1 MLGSARAAPRQ
12 SRTPAAPRNYRH
24 PLRTNVLLEGTQVR
38 AARASALKT
47 KRTTARRI
55 EEDIGSDW
63 SCCHTIHVIMARAMT
78 STSPRPAPGRPHT
91 FDHRAIE
98 ARWQQRWE
106 ADGLYVAEAEQPAS
120 RPKHYALV
128 MFPYTSGDLHLGHW
142 WNFALADVHVRYK
155 RMQGFNVLFP
165 PGFDAFGLPAEGA
178 AIKSG
183 THPYAWTMENIR
195 RMERQWRTMGG
206 AYDWTKEVATCLPE
220 YYRWNQ
226 WLFLQFLKRG
236 LAYRQ
241 KAPVNWCPNHGVL
254 ANEQVHNGRCWRCE
268 APVSK
273 RDLEQW
279 FFRITQ
285 YADDLLD
292 FSEIDWPERIVSMQT
307 NWIGRSEGV
316 EFDLSVQSGE
326 RSGTRVDGRPDL
338 NISAFTTR
346 IDTVFGMTYV
356 VLAPEHP
363 LVEQLTTPEHR
374 AEVEAYV
381 ERSRR
386 ATDIERMSTER
397 EKTGVP
403 IGSYAINPAN
413 GERLPIWIADY
424 VLAQYGTG
432 AIMAVPASDER
443 DWEFARA
450 FGLPIRVVVR
460 PPDARDDITADE
472 LPNDTAYTD
481 PGVMVNSGEFNGL
494 PSDTAR
500 ERIADWF
507 EERGVGRR
515 RVNYRMRDWLVSR
528 QRYWGTPIPVV
539 YCPTDGIVPVPDDQ
553 LPVRLPEDVE
563 FQASAEAEGNPLAS
577 SPTFVNTTC
586 PTCGGPARRETDTMD
601 TFMDSSWYFL
611 RYVSPNDT
619 QEPFDR
625 EKVRYWLPVDQY
637 MGGSEHAVM
646 HLLYS
651 RFFMRVLR
659 DLGMVDF
666 REPFKRL
673 FNQGEVLGPD
683 GKRMSKSH
691 GNVVNPDEHV
701 ERSGADAVR
710 GWLAFLGPWDQ
721 GGPIN
726 ESALGAIR
734 DLLRDIWNLA
744 TAPRPEA
751 GQGEADQEL
760 RRAVHTAI
768 RGVGQDIE
776 GFRFN
781 TMVSKL
787 MILRNEL
794 KRTQARTGAAVWD
807 EAIRAF
813 LLLAS
818 PVFPHMTE
826 ELWTEVLGLPYSIH
840 QQHWPTYDEA
850 VLRESEVTLVV
861 QVNGRVRDQVVIDAA
876 AARDEAQVREVVLA
890 LPKVQQH
897 MAGGA
902 VRKFVFVPGKLANVV
917 V

>member
-1 MLGSARAAPRQ
+1 
-12 SRTPAAPRNYRH
+12 
-24 PLRTNVLLEGTQVR
+24 
-38 AARASALKT
+38 
-47 KRTTARRI
+47 
-55 EEDIGSDW
+55 
-63 SCCHTIHVIMARAMT
+63 MARAIT
-78 STSPRPAPGRPHT
+78 SGPRPAPGRPQS
-91 FDHRAIE
+91 FDHQAIE
-98 ARWQQRWE
+98 AKWQTRWE
-106 ADGLYVAEAEQPAS
+106 ADRLYEADVDPS

-142 WNFALADVHVRYK
+142 WNFALADIHARYK
-155 RMQGFNVLFP
+155 RMTGFNVLFP

-183 THPYAWTMENIR
+183 THPYTWTMENIR

-206 AYDWTKEVATCLPE
+206 SYDWSKELATCQPD
-220 YYRWNQ
+220 YYKWNQ
-226 WLFLQFLKRG
+226 WLFLQFLKHG

-254 ANEQVHNGRCWRCE
+254 ANEQVHNGRCWRCG

-279 FFRITQ
+279 FFRITD

-292 FSEIDWPERIVSMQT
+292 FSEIDWPERIVAMQT

-316 EFDLSVQSGE
+316 EFDLTAGGHSELKIPV
-326 RSGTRVDGRPDL
+326 
-338 NISAFTTR
+338 FTTR
-346 IDTVFGMTYV
+346 VDTVFGMTYV

-363 LVEQLTTPEHR
+363 LVEQLTAPER
-374 AEVEAYV
+374 KAEVQAYV

-386 ATDIERMSTER
+386 ESDIERMSADR

-403 IGSYAINPAN
+403 IGSFAINPAN

-424 VLAQYGTG
+424 VLGQYGTG

-443 DWEFARA
+443 DWEFARK
-450 FGLPIRVVVR
+450 FDLPIRVVVR
-460 PPDARDDITADE
+460 PPDAPDDVTADQ
-472 LPNDTAYTD
+472 LPDNAAYVD
-481 PGVMVNSGEFNGL
+481 PGVMVNSGQFNGL
-494 PSDTAR
+494 SNEAAL

-507 EERGVGRR
+507 EERGIGRR

-539 YCPTDGIVPVPDDQ
+539 YCPTDGIVPVPEDQ

-563 FQASAEAEGNPLAS
+563 FQGTEAGAGSNPLA
-577 SPTFVNTTC
+577 TNAGFVNTIC
-586 PTCGGPARRETDTMD
+586 PVCGGPARRETDTMD

-611 RYVSPNDT
+611 RYTSPGYEEGPF
-619 QEPFDR
+619 EPDN
-625 EKVRYWLPVDQY
+625 VRYWLPVDQY
-637 MGGSEHAVM
+637 MGGAEHAVM

-651 RFFMRVLR
+651 RFFAHVLK
-659 DLGMVDF
+659 DLGMIDF

-691 GNVVNPDEHV
+691 GNVVNPDHHV

-734 DLLRDIWNLA
+734 DVLRDIWNLA
-744 TAPRPEA
+744 SAPDPERA
-751 GQGEADQEL
+751 SGPADKDVQ
-760 RRAVHTAI
+760 RAVHAAI
-768 RGVGQDIE
+768 KGVGQDIE

-781 TMVSKL
+781 TMISKL

-794 KRTQARTGAAVWD
+794 KHAQAEDTVGRETWAD
-807 EAIRAF
+807 AIRMF
-813 LLLAS
+813 VLLAS
-818 PVFPHMTE
+818 PVFPHVAE
-826 ELWTEVLGLPYSIH
+826 ELWTEVLGLGYSVH
-840 QQHWPTYDEA
+840 QQDWPIYDEA
-850 VLRESEVTLVV
+850 LLAQSQVTLVV
-861 QVNGRVRDQVVIDAA
+861 QVNGKVRDQMVLDAEV
-876 AARDEAQVREVVLA
+876 ARDEARVRDLVLA
-890 LPKVQQH
+890 LPKIKQYI
-897 MAGGA
+897 AGGS
-902 VRKFVFVPGKLANVV
+902 VQRVIVVPGKLANVV
-917 V
+917 VRSSPSA

>member
-1 MLGSARAAPRQ
+1 
-12 SRTPAAPRNYRH
+12 
-24 PLRTNVLLEGTQVR
+24 
-38 AARASALKT
+38 
-47 KRTTARRI
+47 
-55 EEDIGSDW
+55 
-63 SCCHTIHVIMARAMT
+63 MARAIT
-78 STSPRPAPGRPHT
+78 TGPRPAPGRPQT
-91 FDHRAIE
+91 FDHQAIE
-98 ARWQQRWE
+98 ARWQARWE
-106 ADGLYVAEAEQPAS
+106 AERLYEADVDPS

-142 WNFALADVHVRYK
+142 WNFALADVHTRYK

-183 THPYAWTMENIR
+183 THPYTWTMENIR

-206 AYDWTKEVATCLPE
+206 AYDWSKEVATCLPE

-226 WLFLQFLKRG
+226 WLFLQFLEHG

-254 ANEQVHNGRCWRCE
+254 ANEQVHNGRCWRCN
-268 APVSK
+268 AVVSK

-316 EFDLSVQSGE
+316 EFDLP
-326 RSGTRVDGRPDL
+326 VDGQPDL
-338 NISAFTTR
+338 KIGVFTTR
-346 IDTVFGMTYV
+346 VDTVFGMTYV

-363 LVEQLTTPEHR
+363 LVEQLTAPERR

-381 ERSRR
+381 ERSRN

-397 EKTGVP
+397 PKTGVP
-403 IGSYAINPAN
+403 IGSFAINPAN

-424 VLAQYGTG
+424 VLGQYGTG

-443 DWEFARA
+443 DWEFAKK
-450 FGLPIRVVVR
+450 FDLPIRVVVR
-460 PPDARDDITADE
+460 PPDAPDDITADQ
-472 LPNDTAYTD
+472 LPGNGAYVD
-481 PGVMVNSGEFNGL
+481 PGVMVNSGQFNGL
-494 PSDTAR
+494 TNEEAW

-507 EERGVGRR
+507 EERGIGRR

-528 QRYWGTPIPVV
+528 QRYWGTPIPIV
-539 YCPTDGIVPVPDDQ
+539 YCPTDGIVPVPEDQ
-553 LPVRLPEDVE
+553 LPVRLPEDVD
-563 FQASAEAEGNPLAS
+563 FQSSDALSNPLAS
-577 SPTFVNTTC
+577 NADFVNTTC
-586 PTCGGPARRETDTMD
+586 PICGGPARRETDTMD

-611 RYVSPNDT
+611 RYTSPGFET
-619 QEPFDR
+619 GPFDKD
-625 EKVRYWLPVDQY
+625 KVRYWLPVDLY
-637 MGGSEHAVM
+637 MGGAEHAVM

-651 RFFMRVLR
+651 RFFTMVLN
-659 DLGMVDF
+659 DLGLVDF
-666 REPFKRL
+666 REPIKRL

-701 ERSGADAVR
+701 EASGADAVR

-726 ESALGAIR
+726 DSALGAIK
-734 DLLRDIWNLA
+734 DLTRDIWNLA
-744 TAPRPEA
+744 TSPGP
-751 GQGEADQEL
+751 DQAKGPSDEDV
-760 RRAVHTAI
+760 RRAVHAAI
-768 RGVGQDIE
+768 KGVGQDVE

-781 TMVSKL
+781 VMVSKL

-794 KRTQARTGAAVWD
+794 KRAQADNSVGAAVWD
-807 EAIRAF
+807 EAIRSF
-813 LLLAS
+813 LLLAA
-818 PVFPHMTE
+818 PVFPHVAE
-826 ELWTEVLGLPYSIH
+826 ELWTEVLGFPYSIH
-840 QQHWPTYDEA
+840 QQPWPTYDEA
-850 VLRESEVTLVV
+850 VLVRSQVTLVV
-861 QVNGRVRDQVVIDAA
+861 QVNGKVRDQVVLDADV
-876 AARDEAQVREVVLA
+876 ARDEARVRELVLE
-890 LPKVQQH
+890 LPRIQSHIAAGTVQRII
-897 MAGGA
+897 
-902 VRKFVFVPGKLANVV
+902 VVPGKLANIVV
-917 V
+917 R

>member
-1 MLGSARAAPRQ
+1 
-12 SRTPAAPRNYRH
+12 
-24 PLRTNVLLEGTQVR
+24 
-38 AARASALKT
+38 
-47 KRTTARRI
+47 
-55 EEDIGSDW
+55 
-63 SCCHTIHVIMARAMT
+63 MARAIT
-78 STSPRPAPGRPHT
+78 SGPRPAPSRPQS
-91 FDHRAIE
+91 FDHQAIE
-98 ARWQQRWE
+98 AKWQTRWE
-106 ADGLYVAEAEQPAS
+106 ADRLYEADVDPS

-142 WNFALADVHVRYK
+142 WNFALADIHARYK
-155 RMQGFNVLFP
+155 RMTGFNVLFP

-183 THPYAWTMENIR
+183 THPYTWTMENIR

-206 AYDWTKEVATCLPE
+206 SYDWSKELATCQPD
-220 YYRWNQ
+220 YYKWNQ
-226 WLFLQFLKRG
+226 WLFLQFLKHG

-254 ANEQVHNGRCWRCE
+254 ANEQVHNGRCWRCG

-279 FFRITQ
+279 FFRITD

-292 FSEIDWPERIVSMQT
+292 FSEIDWPERIVAMQT

-316 EFDLSVQSGE
+316 EFDLTAGGHSELKIPV
-326 RSGTRVDGRPDL
+326 
-338 NISAFTTR
+338 FTTR
-346 IDTVFGMTYV
+346 VDTVFGMTYV

-363 LVEQLTTPEHR
+363 LVEQLTAPER
-374 AEVEAYV
+374 KAEVQAYV

-386 ATDIERMSTER
+386 ESDIERMSADR

-403 IGSYAINPAN
+403 IGSFAINPAN

-424 VLAQYGTG
+424 VLGQYGTG

-443 DWEFARA
+443 DWEFARK
-450 FGLPIRVVVR
+450 FDLPIRVVVR
-460 PPDARDDITADE
+460 PPDAPDDVTADQ
-472 LPNDTAYTD
+472 LPDNAAYVD
-481 PGVMVNSGEFNGL
+481 PGVMVNSGQFNGL
-494 PSDTAR
+494 SNEAAL

-507 EERGVGRR
+507 EERGIGRR

-539 YCPTDGIVPVPDDQ
+539 YCPTDGIVPVPEDQ

-563 FQASAEAEGNPLAS
+563 FQGTEAGAGSNPLA
-577 SPTFVNTTC
+577 TNAGFVNTIC
-586 PTCGGPARRETDTMD
+586 PVCGGPARRETDTMD

-611 RYVSPNDT
+611 RYTSPGYEEGPF
-619 QEPFDR
+619 EPDN
-625 EKVRYWLPVDQY
+625 VRYWLPVDQY
-637 MGGSEHAVM
+637 MGGAEHAVM

-651 RFFMRVLR
+651 RFFAHVLK
-659 DLGMVDF
+659 DLGMIDF

-691 GNVVNPDEHV
+691 GNVVNPDHHV

-734 DLLRDIWNLA
+734 DVLRDIWNLA
-744 TAPRPEA
+744 SAPDPERA
-751 GQGEADQEL
+751 SGPADKDVQ
-760 RRAVHTAI
+760 RAVHAAI
-768 RGVGQDIE
+768 KGVGQDIE

-781 TMVSKL
+781 TMISKL

-794 KRTQARTGAAVWD
+794 KHAQAEDTVGRETWAD
-807 EAIRAF
+807 AIRMF
-813 LLLAS
+813 VLLAS
-818 PVFPHMTE
+818 PVFPHVAE
-826 ELWTEVLGLPYSIH
+826 ELWTEVLGLGYSVH
-840 QQHWPTYDEA
+840 QQDWPIYDEA
-850 VLRESEVTLVV
+850 LLAQSQVTLVV
-861 QVNGRVRDQVVIDAA
+861 QVNGKVRDQMVLDAEV
-876 AARDEAQVREVVLA
+876 ARDEARVRDLVLA
-890 LPKVQQH
+890 LPKIKQYI
-897 MAGGA
+897 AGGS
-902 VRKFVFVPGKLANVV
+902 VQRVIVVPGKLANVV
-917 V
+917 VRSSPSA

>member
-1 MLGSARAAPRQ
+1 M
-12 SRTPAAPRNYRH
+12 
-24 PLRTNVLLEGTQVR
+24 
-38 AARASALKT
+38 
-47 KRTTARRI
+47 TTS
-55 EEDIGSDW
+55 G
-63 SCCHTIHVIMARAMT
+63 
-78 STSPRPAPGRPHT
+78 PRPAPSRPQT
-91 FDHRAIE
+91 FDHQAIE
-98 ARWQQRWE
+98 AKWQTRWE
-106 ADGLYVAEAEQPAS
+106 AERLYEADVDPS

-142 WNFALADVHVRYK
+142 WNFALADIHTRYK
-155 RMQGFNVLFP
+155 RMNGFNVLFP

-183 THPYAWTMENIR
+183 AHPYTWTMENIR

-206 AYDWTKEVATCLPE
+206 SYDWSKELATCQPD
-220 YYRWNQ
+220 YYKWNQ
-226 WLFLQFLKRG
+226 WLFLQFLKHG

-268 APVSK
+268 SPVSK

-279 FFRITQ
+279 FFRITD

-292 FSEIDWPERIVSMQT
+292 FSEIDWPERIVAMQT

-316 EFDLSVQSGE
+316 EFDLTAGGHPELKIPV
-326 RSGTRVDGRPDL
+326 
-338 NISAFTTR
+338 FTTR
-346 IDTVFGMTYV
+346 VDTVFGMTYV

-363 LVEQLTTPEHR
+363 LVEQLTAPER
-374 AEVEAYV
+374 KAEVEAYV

-386 ATDIERMSTER
+386 ESDIERMSAER

-403 IGSYAINPAN
+403 IGSFAINPAN

-424 VLAQYGTG
+424 VLGQYGTG

-443 DWEFARA
+443 DWEFARK
-450 FGLPIRVVVR
+450 FDLPIRVVVR
-460 PPDARDDITADE
+460 PPDAPDDVTADQ
-472 LPNDTAYTD
+472 LPGNMAYVD
-481 PGVMVNSGEFNGL
+481 PGVMVNSGQFNGL
-494 PSDTAR
+494 PNEEAI

-507 EERGVGRR
+507 EERGIGRR

-539 YCPTDGIVPVPDDQ
+539 YCPTDGIVPVPDEQ

-563 FQASAEAEGNPLAS
+563 FEGTEAGAGLNPLATS
-577 SPTFVNTTC
+577 ASFVNTTC
-586 PTCGGPARRETDTMD
+586 PRCGGPARRETDTMD

-611 RYVSPNDT
+611 RYTSPGYE
-619 QEPFDR
+619 QGPFERD
-625 EKVRYWLPVDQY
+625 KVRYWMPVDQY
-637 MGGSEHAVM
+637 MGGAEHAVM

-651 RFFMRVLR
+651 RFFARVLK

-691 GNVVNPDEHV
+691 GNVVNPDHHV

-744 TAPRPEA
+744 SAPRPEHLI
-751 GQGEADQEL
+751 GPADKDVQ
-760 RRAVHTAI
+760 RAVHAAI
-768 RGVGQDIE
+768 KGVGQDVE

-781 TMVSKL
+781 TMISKL

-794 KRTQARTGAAVWD
+794 KHAQADGSVGRETWV
-807 EAIRAF
+807 EAIRTF
-813 LLLAS
+813 VLLAA
-818 PVFPHMTE
+818 PAFPHLAE
-826 ELWTEVLGLPYSIH
+826 ELWTAVLGLDYSVH
-840 QQHWPTYDEA
+840 QQTWPIYDDA
-850 VLRESEVTLVV
+850 LLAQSQVTLVV
-861 QVNGRVRDQVVIDAA
+861 QVNGKVRDQMVLDTEV
-876 AARDEAQVREVVLA
+876 ARDDARVRELVLA
-890 LPKVQQH
+890 LPKIKQYTAGASVQRII
-897 MAGGA
+897 
-902 VRKFVFVPGKLANVV
+902 VVPGKLANVV
-917 V
+917 VRTTPSA

>member
-1 MLGSARAAPRQ
+1 
-12 SRTPAAPRNYRH
+12 
-24 PLRTNVLLEGTQVR
+24 
-38 AARASALKT
+38 
-47 KRTTARRI
+47 
-55 EEDIGSDW
+55 
-63 SCCHTIHVIMARAMT
+63 MARAIT
-78 STSPRPAPGRPHT
+78 SGSRPAPSRPPT
-91 FDHRAIE
+91 FDHQAIE
-98 ARWQQRWE
+98 AKWQTRWE
-106 ADGLYVAEAEQPAS
+106 TDRLYEADVDPS

-142 WNFALADVHVRYK
+142 WNFALADIHTRYK
-155 RMQGFNVLFP
+155 RMTGFNVLFP

-183 THPYAWTMENIR
+183 AHPYTWTMENIS
-195 RMERQWRTMGG
+195 RMERQWRTMG
-206 AYDWTKEVATCLPE
+206 ASYDWSKELATAQPDF
-220 YYRWNQ
+220 YRWNQ
-226 WLFLQFLKRG
+226 WLFLQFLKHD
-236 LAYRQ
+236 LAYRH

-268 APVSK
+268 SPVSK

-279 FFRITQ
+279 FFRITR

-292 FSEIDWPERIVSMQT
+292 FSEIDWPERIVAMQT

-316 EFDLSVQSGE
+316 EFDL
-326 RSGTRVDGRPDL
+326 TVDGHPQL
-338 NISAFTTR
+338 KIPVFTTR
-346 IDTVFGMTYV
+346 VDTVFGMTYV

-363 LVEQLTTPEHR
+363 LVDQLTTPDR
-374 AEVEAYV
+374 KAEMDAYV
-381 ERSRR
+381 ERARR
-386 ATDIERMSTER
+386 ETDIERMSTER

-403 IGSYAINPAN
+403 IGSFAINPAN

-424 VLAQYGTG
+424 VLGQYGTG

-443 DWEFARA
+443 DWEFARK
-450 FGLPIRVVVR
+450 FDLPIRVVVR
-460 PPDARDDITADE
+460 PPDAADDVTADE
-472 LPNDTAYTD
+472 LPGNAAYVE
-481 PGVMVNSGEFNGL
+481 PGLMVNSGQFNGL
-494 PSDTAR
+494 PNEEAL

-507 EERGVGRR
+507 EERGIGRR

-539 YCPTDGIVPVPDDQ
+539 YCPMDGIVPVPEDQ

-563 FQASAEAEGNPLAS
+563 FEGTEARAGSNPLATS
-577 SPTFVNTTC
+577 ASFVNTTC
-586 PTCGGPARRETDTMD
+586 PRCGGPARRETDTMD

-611 RYVSPNDT
+611 RYTSPGLE
-619 QEPFDR
+619 QGPFDTD
-625 EKVRYWLPVDQY
+625 KVRYWLPVDQY

-651 RFFMRVLR
+651 RFFIRVLK
-659 DLGMVDF
+659 DLGLVDF

-691 GNVVNPDEHV
+691 GNVVNPDHHV
-701 ERSGADAVR
+701 ARSGADAVR

-744 TAPRPEA
+744 SSPGPEQA
-751 GQGEADQEL
+751 TGPADKNVL
-760 RRAVHTAI
+760 RAVHAAI
-768 RGVGQDIE
+768 KGVGQDIE

-794 KRTQARTGAAVWD
+794 KHVQADGGVGRETWV
-807 EAIRAF
+807 EAIRTF
-813 LLLAS
+813 VLLSA
-818 PVFPHMTE
+818 PVFPHLAE
-826 ELWTEVLGLPYSIH
+826 ELWTEALAQHYSVH
-840 QQHWPTYDEA
+840 QQTWPSYDDA
-850 VLRESEVTLVV
+850 LLVQSQVTLVV
-861 QVNGRVRDQVVIDAA
+861 QVNGKVRDQMVLDAA
-876 AARDEAQVREVVLA
+876 VARDEARVRELVLE
-890 LPKVQQH
+890 LPKIKQYTAGASVQRII
-897 MAGGA
+897 
-902 VRKFVFVPGKLANVV
+902 VVPGKLANVV
-917 V
+917 VR